1 MSVLIEELKKDHSEI
16 FDTLNEVKELG
27 ILSKEGQ
34 SKLMSAKECL
44 LTHIKNEDEQLY
56 PVLKKEAENNKQL
69 ESALDLCAIDM
80 ENVSRIV
87 LEFFDK
93 YSRRAFSDMELQREF
108 ENLFTALDE
117 RIRNEEDILY
127 GEYEMMNQ

>member
-1 MSVLIEELKKDHSEI
+1 MSILIKELMKDHLEI
-16 FDTLNEVKELG
+16 AAALDEIKELG

-34 SKLMSAKECL
+34 AKLLSAKEHL
-44 LTHIKNEDEQLY
+44 LAHIKKEDEQLY
-56 PVLKKEAENNKQL
+56 PVLKKAAKNNKQL
-69 ESALDLCAIDM
+69 KSALDLCAIDM

-93 YSRRAFSDMELQREF
+93 YSRGVPGEELQREF
-108 ENLFTALDE
+108 EGLSVALGK

-127 GEYEMMNQ
+127 EEYDTVNK

>member
-1 MSVLIEELKKDHSEI
+1 MSILIKELKKDHSEI
-16 FDTLNEVKELG
+16 VATLNEIKELG

-34 SKLMSAKECL
+34 AKLLSAKEHL
-44 LTHIKNEDEQLY
+44 LAHIKKEDEQLY
-56 PVLKKEAENNKQL
+56 PTLKKEAKNNKQL

-87 LEFFDK
+87 REFFDK
-93 YSRRAFSDMELQREF
+93 YSRGVSGEELQREF
-108 ENLFTALDE
+108 ESLSVALGK

-127 GEYEMMNQ
+127 DEYDMANR

>member
-16 FDTLNEVKELG
+16 VDTLNEVKELG

-44 LTHIKNEDEQLY
+44 LTHIKKEDEQLY
-56 PVLKKEAENNKQL
+56 PVLRKEAGNNKQL

-80 ENVSRIV
+80 ENVSRIA

-93 YSRRAFSDMELQREF
+93 CSRRAFSDTELQREF
-108 ENLFTALDE
+108 ENLFIALDK
-117 RIRNEEDILY
+117 RIRNEYDILY
-127 GEYEMMNQ
+127 DEYEMMNQ

>member
-1 MSVLIEELKKDHSEI
+1 MSVLIEELKREHSEI
-16 FDTLNEVKELG
+16 VAILNEVKGLD

-34 SKLMSAKECL
+34 AKLLPAKECL
-44 LTHIKNEDEQLY
+44 LTHIKKEDEQLY
-56 PVLKKEAENNKQL
+56 PVLRKEADNNKQL

-93 YSRRAFSDMELQREF
+93 YSRRAFSDTELQREF
-108 ENLFTALDE
+108 ENLFTALDK

-127 GEYEMMNQ
+127 DEYEMMNQ

>member
-1 MSVLIEELKKDHSEI
+1 MSALIEELKREHSEI
-16 FDTLNEVKELG
+16 VAMLNEIERLE

-34 SKLMSAKECL
+34 SKLMPAKERF
-44 LTHIKNEDEQLY
+44 LTHLKKEDEQFY
-56 PVLKKEAENNKQL
+56 PVLRKDAENNKQL

-93 YSRRAFSDMELQREF
+93 YYGGVIDEDFQREF
-108 ENLFTALDE
+108 ERFFAAINK
-117 RIRNEEDILY
+117 RIEAEEDILY
-127 GEYEMMNQ
+127 DEYESMNQ

>member
-1 MSVLIEELKKDHSEI
+1 MSALIEELKKDHSEI
-16 FDTLNEVKELG
+16 VDALNEVKELG

-34 SKLMSAKECL
+34 SKLMSAKERF
-44 LTHIKNEDEQLY
+44 LTHLKKEDEQLY
-56 PVLKKEAENNKQL
+56 PVLRKEAENNKQL

-93 YSRRAFSDMELQREF
+93 YYGGVIDEDFPREF
-108 ENLFTALDE
+108 ERFFAAFSK
-117 RIRNEEDILY
+117 RIKDEEDILY
-127 GEYEMMNQ
+127 DEYDKINQQ

>member
-1 MSVLIEELKKDHSEI
+1 MSALIEEFKREHSEI
-16 FDTLNEVKELG
+16 VAMLNEVEGLE

-34 SKLMSAKECL
+34 SKLMPAKERF
-44 LTHIKNEDEQLY
+44 LTHLKKEDEQLY
-56 PVLKKEAENNKQL
+56 PVLRKDAENNKQL

-93 YSRRAFSDMELQREF
+93 YYGGVIDEDFPREF
-108 ENLFTALDE
+108 ERFFAAISK
-117 RIRNEEDILY
+117 RIEAEEDILY
-127 GEYEMMNQ
+127 DEYESMNQ

>member
-1 MSVLIEELKKDHSEI
+1 MEVRLFSSLSHSGI
-16 FDTLNEVKELG
+16 LAILNEAKKLG

-44 LTHIKNEDEQLY
+44 LTHMKKEDEQLY
-56 PVLKKEAENNKQL
+56 PVLRKEAENNKHL

-87 LEFFDK
+87 LEFFNK
-93 YSRRAFSDMELQREF
+93 YYYGGVIDEDFPREF
-108 ENLFTALDE
+108 ERFFAAFSK
-117 RIRNEEDILY
+117 RIKGEEDILY
-127 GEYEMMNQ
+127 DEYDKINQQ